1 MAAASTRRRK
11 PKALRGKPPVRKS
24 GHSSRSP
31 VLAPAD
37 VELTYIVSAFNRP
50 VMLPVALWSIAGQ
63 SHQDFQCIVADNA
76 DHDPTAKLHQLA
88 VDQVNAFPGM
98 RGKFI
103 YVRTHGKTKV
113 SDCYWAAEW
122 VVKNI
127 PMGRWLCFPCDDTYL
142 VPGFAQSLLKQAAKK
157 NADYVFSRNIIAGPD
172 ALGEGVGYIKWK
184 QRLHRIAKTCFIV
197 KWSVFD
203 QVGGFQGKMDRI
215 GTVNADYFFSSQMVE
230 AGKQIASVKGVL
242 LVHN

>member
-1 MAAASTRRRK
+1 MDERR
-11 PKALRGKPPVRKS
+11 LRKS
-24 GHSSRSP
+24 NSKARKAKSRVRTPQPVDRHS
-31 VLAPAD
+31 D
-37 VELTYIVSAFNRP
+37 VELTYIISAFNRP
-50 VMLPVALWSIAGQ
+50 AMLPVALWSIAGQ

-76 DHDPTAKLHQLA
+76 DHEPTAKLHQLA
-88 VDQVNAFPGM
+88 VEQVNAFPGM
-98 RGKFI
+98 RGKFV
-103 YVRTHGKTKV
+103 YMRTHGKTRV

-122 VVKNI
+122 AVKNM

-215 GTVNADYFFSSQMVE
+215 GTVNADYFFSSQMV
-230 AGKQIASVKGVL
+230 AANKRIASVKGVL